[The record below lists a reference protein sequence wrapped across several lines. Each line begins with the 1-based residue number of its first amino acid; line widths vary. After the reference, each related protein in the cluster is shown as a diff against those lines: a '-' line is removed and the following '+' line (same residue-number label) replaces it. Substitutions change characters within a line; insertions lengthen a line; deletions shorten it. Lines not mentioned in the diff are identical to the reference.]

1 MGRILFLFLILMV
14 TFSMKAASQ
23 LALKRNV
30 DTVEKKITL
39 RLLPQNFYSTQVGY
53 ICKKEVQ
60 LQKLTALPLFLRLG
74 SKEYVD
80 WMERKPNAIKRN
92 F

>member
-1 MGRILFLFLILMV
+1 MV

-60 LQKLTALPLFLRLG
+60 LQKLTALPLFFRLG

-80 WMERKPNAIKRN
+80 WME
-92 F
+92 